1 MVFREVFPMVLML
14 DPMRQDKGFQTVIPY
29 SPNINTNH
37 LTHSIPHR
45 IKTFIGMKASKIRDR
60 QDSNM

>member
-1 MVFREVFPMVLML
+1 MVLML